1 MTNPSAVCLLP
12 SVVAGNSRLDYWT
25 IRGYVVAAVDE
36 PAGGFYVPGF
46 AFFTRREVTRSRK
59 CLGRCLPGG
68 LVRVSP
74 QTRCSLAGAARAA
87 LPPTRRGPLNRPH
100 RATARGPRRDRIIVR
115 SECGSCARSR
125 SRPGLPGRQGLSFGC
140 GCRTS
145 RRLLACPARVLT
157 SSREGPGGLAFGS
170 GRCLPGGP
178 GRDPRTMLP
187 GGCGPRRVAPVRRAG
202 RSTAYPAQ

>member
-74 QTRCSLAGAARAA
+74 QTRCSLAGAARVA

-100 RATARGPRRDRIIVR
+100 RATARGTRRDRIIVR

-125 SRPGLPGRQGLSFGC
+125 SGPGLPGRQRAIVWLRLSNQPEAISVPG
-140 GCRTS
+140 S
-145 RRLLACPARVLT
+145 RSDFLARGPWRARIWLRQVSAWWAWT
-157 SSREGPGGLAFGS
+157 
-170 GRCLPGGP
+170 
-178 GRDPRTMLP
+178 
-187 GGCGPRRVAPVRRAG
+187 
-202 RSTAYPAQ
+202 